1 MPLRSFTPDS
11 AIDDVLSVLRQDGV
25 IVLERLFC
33 DAQMDR
39 LIGDVQPELDATP
52 AAGGDFFGGA
62 MKRIHALAA
71 KSDVAGDVIADATL
85 CALADAVLLDNC
97 KSYQVQ
103 VLGILQVWPGGK
115 LQPLHRDTGVYQ
127 PFFEQNPGDK
137 EILLSFIVAGS
148 DFTPKN
154 GATRLVPGSHTWAR
168 DREAS
173 EDDVVQATMPKGS
186 AVVWLGSLLH
196 GAGINQT
203 DVPRTAIVS
212 GYSVG
217 WLRQEENQYLSCPPE
232 AAGDLAPR
240 VQQLL
245 GYRAH
250 TPVLGWSEDRDPD
263 LLLGPRKANHDAVGY
278 DEQDLQNV

>member
-1 MPLRSFTPDS
+1 MPLRSFTPDT
-11 AIDDVLSVLRQDGV
+11 AIDEVLSVLRKDGV
-25 IVLERLFC
+25 VVLEHLFA
-33 DAQMDR
+33 DAEMDR
-39 LIGDVQPELDATP
+39 LIADVQPELDATP

-62 MKRIHALAA
+62 MKRAHALAA
-71 KSDVAGDVIADATL
+71 KSAVAGDIIADPVL
-85 CALADAVLLDNC
+85 GALADAVLLDNC

-127 PFFEQNPGDK
+127 PYFEHGPGDK
-137 EILLSFIVAGS
+137 EILLSFIVAGT
-148 DFTPKN
+148 DFTAEN
-154 GATRLVPGSHTWAR
+154 GATRLVPGSHAWPR

-173 EDDVVQATMPKGS
+173 EDDVVQAEMPKGS
-186 AVVWLGSLLH
+186 AIVWLGSLLH

-212 GYSVG
+212 GFSVG
-217 WLRQEENQYLSCPPE
+217 WLRQEENQYLSCPPDT
-232 AAGDLAPR
+232 AGSLAPR

-263 LLLGPRKANHDAVGY
+263 LLLGPRKANHDAEGY
-278 DEQDLQNV
+278 DEQDLQKI